1 MNAILLTLGLL
12 GLAQPPEALELP
24 EALSAAEPMDEV
36 SPPPPNAMNDEG
48 GATPD
53 APADSS
59 AGPRLPVMIPGLDL
73 PAGPVGPPDG
83 YGWYDT
89 SFTLPLGDD
98 RIPDY
103 YFPRWYAL
111 PARQAFLSTYYNPYQ
126 TQGQRYIPYNA
137 FPPGPVFPIFPSQVT
152 NTAGVQVPLPMFK
165 GRVEAKP
172 TSVVYSSLGD

>member
-12 GLAQPPEALELP
+12 GLAQPPEVIDPP
-24 EALSAAEPMDEV
+24 EALLAAEPLEEV
-36 SPPPPNAMNDEG
+36 SPPPSGSRDPERG
-48 GATPD
+48 TQD
-53 APADSS
+53 APRPLGEA
-59 AGPRLPVMIPGLDL
+59 ARLPATIPGLDM
-73 PAGPVGPPDG
+73 PASPVGPPDG

-89 SFTLPLGDD
+89 SFTLPLGDA
-98 RIPDY
+98 RTPDY

-126 TQGQRYIPYNA
+126 TQGQRYIPYNQ
-137 FPPGPVFPIFPSQVT
+137 FPPGLLFPVFPYREVSS
-152 NTAGVQVPLPMFK
+152 AGIQVPLPLFR